1 MSNELSNSKMSEVVT
16 ITCYNKTRKLTRR
29 SALKYFMQGMQCSDG
44 SEHDRYETIFFQLLE
59 GNMVCSDR
67 LTF

>member
-1 MSNELSNSKMSEVVT
+1 VT